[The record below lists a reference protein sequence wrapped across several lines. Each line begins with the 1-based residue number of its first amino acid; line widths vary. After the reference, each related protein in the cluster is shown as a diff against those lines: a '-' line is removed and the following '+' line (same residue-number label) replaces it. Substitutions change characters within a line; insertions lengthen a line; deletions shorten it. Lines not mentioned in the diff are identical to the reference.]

1 MLTTII
7 LPILAGV
14 CIFMIGMK
22 TMELALQQW
31 AGPSLSRVLQTFTKT
46 PVYGLITGM
55 VMTALLQSSG
65 AVTVLT
71 ISMVNAGVMSFGST
85 LGIILGTNIGTC
97 LTTELLGLNISSYGV
112 PLLLVSSA
120 VWMASWLA
128 GPVPRTTEAPGGN
141 RKPALAWPDSGLQV
155 PRQADHSGS
164 RSWIRSVRFG
174 SLAAAGF
181 AMVLMGIRI
190 MQNVGPALQNQ
201 GMFTWFMEHAEQ
213 SLIWGVMAGTVIT
226 ALIHSSTAVI
236 ALAMGL
242 AATSTVSPEL
252 GMAVMLGANIGTCS
266 TAWLASLGGTRAG
279 SFVAWAHIT
288 LNLGGALLFY
298 PFLRELYQFISWMTD
313 DPSAQLAR
321 SQTVFNIVCSVLAL
335 PLCYSKRLKTL
346 GGPDSHK

>member
-7 LPILAGV
+7 LPLLVGV
-14 CIFMIGMK
+14 CVFMTGMK
-22 TMELALQQW
+22 IMELALQQW
-31 AGPSLSRVLQTFTKT
+31 AGPSLSRVLQSFTKT
-46 PVYGLITGM
+46 PVRGLITGM
-55 VMTALLQSSG
+55 IMTALLQSSG

-71 ISMVNAGVMSFGST
+71 ISMVNAGIMSFGST

-120 VWMASWLA
+120 IWMASWMA
-128 GPVPRTTEAPGGN
+128 GPLPQTIGTSGN
-141 RKPALAWPDSGLQV
+141 RKAALAYTHAGQSV
-155 PRQADHSGS
+155 PPQENQTGTRG
-164 RSWIRSVRFG
+164 WIRIIRFG

-181 AMVLMGIRI
+181 ALVLMGIRI
-190 MQNVGPALQNQ
+190 MQSVGPALQNQ
-201 GMFTWFMEHAEQ
+201 GMFSWFMEHAEQ
-213 SLIWGVMAGTVIT
+213 SLIWGVLAGAAIT

-242 AATSTVSPEL
+242 ATTNTVSPEL

-279 SFVAWAHIT
+279 SFVAWAHII
-288 LNLGGALLFY
+288 LNLCGAILFY
-298 PFLRELYQFISWMTD
+298 PFLRELHQFVSWMTD
-313 DPSAQLAR
+313 DPSAQIAR

-335 PLCYSKRLKTL
+335 PLCYSKWLMSL
-346 GGPDSHK
+346 GTKSHP